1 MVKKTT
7 TSSQIYTIS
16 LDQKNQWETLISVFK
31 YSRIFHSWNWAK
43 TFADAYGHN
52 PVLICFGK
60 DGIADFVLPVSEV
73 KRPFGKSYFVSMPYS
88 DFAGPLFKNSI
99 SDELW
104 IKILE
109 ELDSDEIEIRSDIQL
124 FDISDKSD
132 FSTYRISLPSSLEE
146 MQANL
151 PSKSV
156 RYPIRKARRDG
167 FSVRRGLY
175 EDVSLF
181 HHLMS
186 ITRRKHGL
194 PTPPLKFYQAL
205 YRNVIQP
212 GNGTMYIAENL
223 NGKPVASSLFLWHKE
238 MGYYKYNASDR
249 VASVG
254 NANHLLLWEGVSEA
268 IERKCS
274 SFDLGRASSTN
285 QGLIKFKKHWLGK
298 EVVLQYV
305 HVHSNSSFEAITSE
319 ESKVFVISQKVFHR
333 FPVFLS
339 KIVGT
344 HIYKYFS

>member
-1 MVKKTT
+1 MLHN
-7 TSSQIYTIS
+7 SINSHFSLIS
-16 LDQKNQWETLISVFK
+16 LDEETQWNSIISNFK
-31 YSRIFHSWNWAK
+31 HSRIFHSWGWAK
-43 TFADAYGHN
+43 TFSEAYGHT
-52 PVLICFGK
+52 PVLLCYRDNSKISV
-60 DGIADFVLPVSEV
+60 ALPVSTV
-73 KRPFGKSYFVSMPYS
+73 FRPFGKSYFVAMPYS
-88 DFAGPLFKNSI
+88 DFAGPLFKTNI

-104 IKILE
+104 NKILE
-109 ELDSDEIEIRSDIQL
+109 ELDSDKIEIRSDIQL

-132 FSTYRISLPSSLEE
+132 FSTYRIALPSSLEE

-238 MGYYKYNASDR
+238 MGYYKYNASDH

-268 IERKCS
+268 IQRKCS
-274 SFDLGRASSTN
+274 RFDLGRASSTN
-285 QGLIKFKKHWLGK
+285 QGLVKFKKHWLGK

-319 ESKVFVISQKVFHR
+319 ESKVFVISQKVFQR